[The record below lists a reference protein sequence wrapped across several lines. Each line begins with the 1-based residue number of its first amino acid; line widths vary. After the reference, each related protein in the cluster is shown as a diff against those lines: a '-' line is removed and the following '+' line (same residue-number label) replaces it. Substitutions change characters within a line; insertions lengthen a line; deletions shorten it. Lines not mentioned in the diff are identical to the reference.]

1 MDLLEYQAKA
11 LFQDV
16 GIPTLPAQRIDRP
29 TDLKSLKI
37 PYPVV
42 LKSQVSVGNRGK
54 VGGVRFVENTI
65 DAIAAAQT
73 MFNLPIFGEIPKVL
87 LAEAK
92 YDVFQEFYLAVLI
105 DYNLCRPVLLGAGQ
119 GGMNLE
125 AVIEQIQ
132 QVVVQEEFSPYYA
145 RRLAIKMGLTGN
157 LLLKVSQIIESM
169 YRLMIAN
176 DLDLVEINPLGVS
189 SEGEVMALDGKVT
202 ANDRAIIRHSQL
214 STIQHS
220 TNNLPSLT
228 ATGTGYIGVIASGRG
243 VACVTVNELQQAGGQ
258 INQCLVIDKL
268 EPAAIAQ
275 EIERLA
281 QISDVLLINCLG
293 VLTNKVLLALNS
305 IKLLPALIVLRLPCG
320 GMRHQYEGTLPV
332 INTHSLAMAIS
343 ETMIALE
350 APISWLISTLMRI
363 FWFKV
368 LLSPLPWKHY

>member
-11 LFQDV
+11 LFQEV
-16 GIPTLPAQRIDRP
+16 GIPILPAQRIDRP

-73 MFNLPIFGEIPKVL
+73 MFNLPIFGEVPQVL

-105 DYNLCRPVLLGAGQ
+105 DYNLCRPVLLGSGQ

-125 AVIEQIQ
+125 AVIAKIQ
-132 QVVVQEEFSPYYA
+132 QVVIQEEFSPFYA

-169 YRLMIAN
+169 YRLMIDN

-214 STIQHS
+214 SIIQRTTKTIPR
-220 TNNLPSLT
+220 LA
-228 ATGTGYIGVIASGRG
+228 ATGTGYIGVIASGQG
-243 VACVTVNELQQAGGQ
+243 SASVTVNELQRAGGQ
-258 INQCLVIDKL
+258 INQCLVVNNL
-268 EPAAIAQ
+268 ESAAIAQ
-275 EIERLA
+275 EIQRLA

-293 VLTNKVLLALNS
+293 ALTSKVLLALNS
-305 IKLLPALIVLRLPCG
+305 IKLLPSLIILRLPYG
-320 GMRHQYEGTLPV
+320 GIRHQYEGSLPV
-332 INTHSLAMAIS
+332 INTHSLATAIS
-343 ETMIALE
+343 ETMLALE
-350 APISWLISTLMRI
+350 AP
-363 FWFKV
+363 
-368 LLSPLPWKHY
+368 LL

>member
-11 LFQDV
+11 LFQEV

-145 RRLAIKMGLTGN
+145 RRLALKMGLTGN

-214 STIQHS
+214 SIIQHI
-220 TNNLPSLT
+220 TNNLPSVT

-243 VACVTVNELQQAGGQ
+243 VACVTVNELRQAGGQ

-293 VLTNKVLLALNS
+293 VLTDKVLLALNS

-350 APISWLISTLMRI
+350 APIS
-363 FWFKV
+363 
-368 LLSPLPWKHY
+368 